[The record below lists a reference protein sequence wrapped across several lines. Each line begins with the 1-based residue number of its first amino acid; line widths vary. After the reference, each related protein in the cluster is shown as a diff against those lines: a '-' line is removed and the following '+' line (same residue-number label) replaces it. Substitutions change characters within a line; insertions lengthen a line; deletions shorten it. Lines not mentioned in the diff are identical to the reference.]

1 MLSRG
6 STRAATEPPSPGDN
20 TEKRSSP
27 HAPTTE
33 NQPHDLPVSGGTG
46 RTKNRRERSLTKT
59 PRAIELLV
67 GTVGPRKL
75 LAILRRSEQTGEKI
89 DAGSSTFLS
98 TASIPTD
105 LQRFPTKRLRVPTSH
120 ENRLHRLALTRKRRR
135 HICSIATET
144 KPPGSTANGD
154 ETWGGENRTKASTK
168 TAKRKRRADVTK
180 KKRKRSS
187 RRRSTEPPPLE
198 LKGRGGGA
206 RILLERS

>member
-46 RTKNRRERSLTKT
+46 RTKNRR
-59 PRAIELLV
+59 V
-67 GTVGPRKL
+67 GT
-75 LAILRRSEQTGEKI
+75 TGEKI
-89 DAGSSTFLS
+89 NAGSSTFLS

-168 TAKRKRRADVTK
+168 TAKRRRRADVTK

-198 LKGRGGGA
+198 LKG
-206 RILLERS
+206 